1 MQNKGFGA
9 NSGTKNV
16 WVCLWSIFGDVS
28 TQRFC
33 SRACTWHVQLNS
45 FLRLRHSVAQTVL
58 PKLHKNLQRFDLG
71 QVFTVCELTSG
82 ALTPADGYPSL
93 HVFWFFLS
101 SCLPR
106 CAGLNFAD
114 DSLNALCFEHCWSPL
129 EFPQNATARVVAKN
143 VFFFAKTGGLCTW
156 LTRTPRF
163 FAEAPLA
170 SIF

>member
-93 HVFWFFLS
+93 HVFFDFFCLHVCHGVLGSTLLMTPSTRFVLNIVDPLWNFLRMRQPGLS
-101 SCLPR
+101 
-106 CAGLNFAD
+106 
-114 DSLNALCFEHCWSPL
+114 
-129 EFPQNATARVVAKN
+129 QKT
-143 VFFFAKTGGLCTW
+143 FFFAKTGGLCTW